1 MSKKIYE
8 QRVEVVDKDSRA
20 RIIYK
25 VECPMPQEEQRVKLN
40 LRNRQE
46 VNLDVCA
53 HCECLSWRGL
63 APDHTNCDYERKK
76 ACEGVTYDTG
86 GEIC

>member
-25 VECPMPQEEQRVKLN
+25 VECPMPPAEQRRKLG
-40 LRNRQE
+40 LHNRQT

-53 HCECLSWRGL
+53 RCDYLSWRGL
-63 APDHTNCDYERKK
+63 GSDHTNCDYERKK
-76 ACEGVTYDTG
+76 ALEGVTFDTG
-86 GEIC
+86 GEI